1 MKCRQIHLGCL
12 LNLFVGT
19 EWLPSDRSSL
29 SLKHLA
35 LGNLRIWLIRHFR
48 DLWLSICRGGNK
60 DRQLRKDPEDAEQ
73 SITKDLLLRSLS

>member
-12 LNLFVGT
+12 LNLFVGA
-19 EWLPSDRSSL
+19 EWLPNDRSSL

-35 LGNLRIWLIRHFR
+35 HGNLGIWLIRHLR

-60 DRQLRKDPEDAEQ
+60 DKAIKKKGSEEC
-73 SITKDLLLRSLS
+73 